1 MIRGVIK
8 KIGEIFLRDK
18 GKKYIIVEGDK
29 NLINPDYEIS
39 IDDLGGG
46 SNNGGDSS
54 GSGNKEE
61 YSTDYPEDFTA
72 ILINGTEV
80 SFPVSIDSY
89 IGGHT
94 FNGVKLDLSNIDLDS
109 IKINAEIVTPLF
121 DSNRY
126 NNELPDNYPIIKGSI
141 RNSELLIYTNINLKR
156 NIADDVFETFK
167 VTIFFNFKNL
177 KSNYKL
183 TICNW
188 KYSDYHL
195 SNVFCKI
202 DDSVFINQVKTFT
215 YAIKDILI

>member
-1 MIRGVIK
+1 MIRGAIK

-39 IDDLGGG
+39 VDDLGGG
-46 SNNGGDSS
+46 GNNGGNDDGSS
-54 GSGNKEE
+54 EEE

-72 ILINGTEV
+72 ILIKGTEV

-167 VTIFFNFKNL
+167 VTVFFKFKNL

-188 KYSDYHL
+188 RYTDYHL